1 MDWVVDVP
9 TLFSKG
15 EAAQWFEAQGARCKR
30 FRGHWWV
37 RRPSHLGGAPGY
49 WSPVDLIE
57 PLPAE
62 AIDWPSQ
69 TALGY
74 RAVVSDAA
82 VANVRSK
89 WIVVP
94 RMRGFGP
101 HLLGRDRARRVRQT
115 LSRYDFRKLSDPQ
128 VLLDQ
133 GFEVSRRSADRT
145 GQIVANNRRAFAREI
160 QLRFDADP
168 QLVIAAFSGD
178 ELVGFALSYGVGQ
191 TVHFTDVCTTDEALR
206 GKVSD
211 GLYWCTLSTW
221 ARVPGV
227 EQVVLGMYLDE
238 RPGLLP
244 YKRTF
249 GAGLVE
255 LPMVGQ
261 LRRPVAAYLRTRRPL
276 SYARL
281 AGENG

>member
-1 MDWVVDVP
+1 MDWAADVP
-9 TLFSKG
+9 NLLSKS
-15 EAAQWFEAQGARCKR
+15 EAAHWFEAQGARCKL
-30 FRGHWWV
+30 FRGYWWV

-49 WSPVDLIE
+49 WAPIDLVE
-57 PLPAE
+57 SLPME
-62 AIDWPSQ
+62 AIDWPSK

-74 RAVVSDAA
+74 RAVVADPTAA
-82 VANVRSK
+82 NIRSK

-94 RMRGFGP
+94 RMSSFGP
-101 HLLGRDRARRVRQT
+101 HFLSRDRARRVRQT
-115 LSRYDFRKLSDPQ
+115 LSRYDFRQLSDPG

-145 GQIVANNRRAFAREI
+145 GQIVTDNRRAYAREI

-168 QLVIAAFSGD
+168 QLVIGAFNGD
-178 ELVGFALSYGVGQ
+178 ELVGLALSYAVGS

-211 GLYWCTLSTW
+211 GLYWCTLNTW
-221 ARVPGV
+221 AQVPGV

-249 GAGLVE
+249 GAELVE

-261 LRRPVAAYLRTRRPL
+261 LRRPVAAYLRSRRPA

-281 AGENG
+281 AGEHG